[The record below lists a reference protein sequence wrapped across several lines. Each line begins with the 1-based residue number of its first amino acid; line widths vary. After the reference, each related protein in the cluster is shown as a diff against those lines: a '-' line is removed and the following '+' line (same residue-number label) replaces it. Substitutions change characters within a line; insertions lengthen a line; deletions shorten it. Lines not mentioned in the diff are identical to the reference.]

1 MDESGFNILHGV
13 HPIVPIMLFDAALAQ
28 SMALEMLKEG
38 VYVIGF
44 YYPVV
49 PKGQARIRLQISA
62 GMERDQLDK
71 AIAVFH
77 KVGKKLKVV

>member
-1 MDESGFNILHGV
+1 
-13 HPIVPIMLFDAALAQ
+13 MLFDAALAQ

-49 PKGQARIRLQISA
+49 PKGQARIRVQISA
-62 GMERDQLDK
+62 SMERDQLDK